1 MHNLPLDTPLGD
13 QQLRGS
19 RTERLRASPPMFRW
33 PWLDRLSRVHPAVP
47 PLIFVPAIVVLTV
60 FALDRGSLGRS
71 LIAAAGGYALWT
83 LSEYWI
89 HRVIFHFEPEEGIG
103 ARLHWMVHGVH
114 HDHPNDPLRLV
125 MPPAVSVPLAALFLL
140 LFVVI
145 LGTPTAWATGAGF
158 LAGYL
163 VYDMLHYALHHH
175 RQPRTALERRL
186 RELHMRHHFE
196 DDSTGYG
203 ISAPWWDMVFG
214 TFSRRRRAGGASS
227 TPDND

>member
-1 MHNLPLDTPLGD
+1 MHNLPLDSPLAD
-13 QQLRGS
+13 PQLLGS

-33 PWLDRLSRVHPAVP
+33 PWLDRLSRVHPIVP
-47 PLIFVPAIVVLTV
+47 PLIFGPAIAVLTV
-60 FALDRGSLGRS
+60 VALGGQSPPRTLLGA
-71 LIAAAGGYALWT
+71 LAGYALWT
-83 LSEYWI
+83 FSEYWI
-89 HRVIFHFEPEEGIG
+89 HRVIFHFEPEDGIG

-125 MPPAVSVPLAALFLL
+125 MPPAVSVPLAAMFLAA
-140 LFVVI
+140 FVAI
-145 LGTPTAWATGAGF
+145 FGTPLAWAVSGGF

-196 DDSTGYG
+196 DETNGYG
-203 ISAPWWDMVFG
+203 ISAPWWDIVFG
-214 TFSRRRRAGGASS
+214 TFAQRRTGS
-227 TPDND
+227 